1 MKKTLLTVAA
11 ASLLFGLVGCSD
23 PGTTTPATPAQGTT
37 GGVVVTATPA
47 VNGSPMAP
55 ITATATPGQEGTV
68 VPDASGTPAP
78 DASGTPAPDASG
90 TPAPATGTPTP

>member
-47 VNGSPMAP
+47 MNGTPMDP

-68 VPDASGTPAP
+68 VPTGTPMP